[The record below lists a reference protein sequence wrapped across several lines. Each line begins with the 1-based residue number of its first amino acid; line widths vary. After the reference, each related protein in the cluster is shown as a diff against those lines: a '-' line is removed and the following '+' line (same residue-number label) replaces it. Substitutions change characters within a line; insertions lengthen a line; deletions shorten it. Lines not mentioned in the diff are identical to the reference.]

1 MIQAPETEQ
10 QLLENARQIAGLTLA
25 QLAGQ
30 LDQTLPADLKVE
42 KGRVGLLLEL
52 ALGATASSLPEPDFQ
67 KIGVE
72 LKTIPLNARGL
83 PGETTYV
90 CTVPLTNNA
99 GQSWQTCWVRRKL
112 QRVLWVPIE
121 ADARIPLAAR
131 RIGMPLLWS
140 PSAQQDA
147 ILQQDWEEL
156 MELIV
161 TGQIETVSARQG
173 TWLQIRPKA
182 AHGRVLCDSI
192 DAEGKPAETLP
203 RGFYL
208 RTEFTRAILAEH
220 YASTG

>member
-1 MIQAPETEQ
+1 MIQIPDTEQ
-10 QLLENARQIAGLTLA
+10 QLLENARQIAGLSLA

-30 LDQTLPADLKVE
+30 LDQALPVDLKTD
-42 KGRVGLLLEL
+42 KGRVGQLLEL

-72 LKTIPLNARGL
+72 LKTLPLNARGQ
-83 PGETTYV
+83 PAETTYV
-90 CTVPLTNNA
+90 CTVPLTNTG

-121 ADARIPLAAR
+121 ADARIALAKR

-140 PSAQQDA
+140 PSAEQEA
-147 ILQQDWEEL
+147 VLRQDWEEH

-161 TGQIETVSARQG
+161 TGQIETISARQG

-182 AHGRVLCDSI
+182 AHGRVLCNSV

-208 RTEFTRAILAEH
+208 RTEFTRAILATH
-220 YASTG
+220 YATAG